1 MDNRSYTYN
10 RVVSTIS
17 AFQTGTTL
25 NNYNDSVNWQN
36 YQNNFQST
44 NNNYSNNNDN
54 NDQIDYVTNNL
65 ISDDVA
71 NNLNDEYEETFAYYD
86 ENFND
91 TNRTIDEEVVVESS
105 EDAVLESSSS
115 NKSESDSSLQTIII
129 ILSLVILGLFS
140 LSLIRL
146 KNRRND
152 KDPVNEKGI
161 YDKNKPLPVITPDIM
176 NKSNQGQIKIQTAT
190 NDNINTNYN
199 NDYGQPNVIEY
210 DLQQQDQQYNYDDD
224 RISYLALGDSAIEP
238 RQATLNLKENVIKKS
253 KDNLPIPLVHIK
265 NSTLNANNE
274 NINNEDDDDNINL
287 KSVEPLPGTD
297 IPSKKTSLTNHNFI
311 QDSHDLFK
319 KVSRG
324 VKNVGNKLNP
334 NSIISTISSSSK
346 SSSDQNTNNQ
356 YSILP
361 SPKV

>member
-10 RVVSTIS
+10 NAVSTIS
-17 AFQTGTTL
+17 TFQTEIPS
-25 NNYNDSVNWQN
+25 NNYIDNVNWPN
-36 YQNNFQST
+36 YQENFQST
-44 NNNYSNNNDN
+44 NNNYISNNDN
-54 NDQIDYVTNNL
+54 DEIGYVTNNL
-65 ISDDVA
+65 ISDKVA
-71 NNLNDEYEETFAYYD
+71 NNHNNDDEYEETFTYYN
-86 ENFND
+86 ESFND
-91 TNRTIDEEVVVESS
+91 TSREVDEEVVVDSS
-105 EDAVLESSSS
+105 EDAVLESSS
-115 NKSESDSSLQTIII
+115 NKNGSDSSLQTIII

-161 YDKNKPLPVITPDIM
+161 YDRNKPLPVITADIM
-176 NKSNQGQIKIQTAT
+176 NKSNQAQIKVQTNT
-190 NDNINTNYN
+190 NENLNINYN
-199 NDYGQPNVIEY
+199 NEYGQSNVIEY
-210 DLQQQDQQYNYDDD
+210 DLQQQDQQYNYDDN
-224 RISYLALGDSAIEP
+224 RISFLALGESAIEP

-253 KDNLPIPLVHIK
+253 KDNLPIPLIHI
-265 NSTLNANNE
+265 NNNTLNTNNE
-274 NINNEDDDDNINL
+274 NINNEYDEDDINL
-287 KSVEPLPGTD
+287 KSVES
-297 IPSKKTSLTNHNFI
+297 SKKTTNHHFI

-346 SSSDQNTNNQ
+346 SSSDQNTNQ

-361 SPKV
+361 